1 MFHKPSVSFAYSRRI
16 LSSAAH
22 HPMSSLSHAT
32 LSICLYQCLFPGGAP
47 PLASAPAPA
56 PPPPAPPPPL
66 LQFNLPGPLH
76 TSDRAR
82 MKKRRHKFVRIF
94 AVYILNAT
102 IKLLFQLPRG
112 D

>member
-1 MFHKPSVSFAYSRRI
+1 
-16 LSSAAH
+16 
-22 HPMSSLSHAT
+22 MSSLSHAT

-47 PLASAPAPA
+47 PPASAPAPA

-82 MKKRRHKFVRIF
+82 MKKRRHKFVRIL